1 MVKNVRKTTGRVA
14 DAAMKRE
21 LYRDKDGIFHER
33 LKYNSEVISQSVV
46 GSSRPASNL
55 RPQTVVVKQEQPRVA
70 TSDDETYDISLKA
83 AEDVFARFDWT
94 LAELAK

>member
-33 LKYNSEVISQSVV
+33 LKYNSEVISQS

-55 RPQTVVVKQEQPRVA
+55 RPQTVVVKQEQAPVA
-70 TSDDETYDISLKA
+70 TSDDETYDISVKA

-94 LAELAK
+94 LTELAK

>member
-14 DAAMKRE
+14 DAAIRRE

-46 GSSRPASNL
+46 GSSRSTSNL
-55 RPQTVVVKQEQPRVA
+55 RPQTVVVKQEQAPA
-70 TSDDETYDISLKA
+70 AASSDETYDISKEA
-83 AEDVFARFDWT
+83 AEDVFARFDWM
-94 LAELAK
+94 LSELAK

>member
-14 DAAMKRE
+14 DAAIRRE
-21 LYRDKDGIFHER
+21 IFRDKAGVFHER
-33 LKYNSEVISQSVV
+33 LKHNTEVISQTTPGTV
-46 GSSRPASNL
+46 RPAANL
-55 RPQTVVVKQEQPRVA
+55 RPQTVVVKQEQPPVA
-70 TSDDETYDISLKA
+70 ASGDETYDVSMKA